1 MYNGIIYKYT
11 SPSGK
16 VYIGQTTN
24 EQSRRNNFL
33 KSNESYAGDK
43 IDKARQKYG
52 PQNFK
57 YEVILRVE
65 TEDQKCLIDILN
77 KFETYYISKYDSI
90 VNGYNILEGG
100 EQVPSIKT
108 EEQIKKQSDSL
119 KKYYETHENPNCKHV
134 LQYTKQGNFKQEWGS
149 LSSAAEYY
157 NCDVRNIS
165 NCCRGICKT
174 ACKYIWRFKEGEDI
188 PQSINPVKY
197 NPTRKS
203 KTKYGII
210 LQLNNLGEVIKE
222 WESPIEAARAI
233 GIKSPSNII
242 QVCLGKRKSLKGFL
256 WKFKDS
262 NVINL
267 SNSCAE

>member
-16 VYIGQTTN
+16 VYIGQTVN

-33 KSNESYAGDK
+33 RINESYAGDK
-43 IDKARQKYG
+43 IDKARLKYG
-52 PQNFK
+52 PENFK
-57 YEVILRVE
+57 YEVILKIE
-65 TEDQKCLIDILN
+65 TEDQKYLLDILN
-77 KFETYYISKYDSI
+77 KSEIYYISKYNSI
-90 VNGYNILEGG
+90 INGYNILEGG
-100 EQVPSIKT
+100 DQTAAVKT
-108 EEQIKKQSDSL
+108 EEQIQKQADSL
-119 KKYYETHENPNCKHV
+119 RKYYETHENPNCKHV
-134 LQYTKQGNFKQEWGS
+134 LQYTKQGNFKQEWDS

-174 ACKYIWRFKEGEDI
+174 ACQYIWRYKEGEDI
-188 PQSINPVKY
+188 PQSINPIKY
-197 NPTRKS
+197 NSTRKS

-262 NVINL
+262 SAINL
-267 SNSCAE
+267 LNSYTE